1 MKKVAVLMLVG
12 VSLSGCY
19 WPTHNRVAN
28 GAIVGGVA
36 GAAVGAVA
44 TGNIGGAAV
53 GAGIGAVTG
62 AVIAGAVR

>member
-1 MKKVAVLMLVG
+1 MRKAAILVLVG
-12 VSLSGCY
+12 VTLSGCY
-19 WPTHNRVAN
+19 WPTRHPVAN
-28 GAIVGGVA
+28 SAIIGGVT

-44 TGNIGGAAV
+44 TGSLGGAAV